1 MTAASSSRI
10 DQSDEAVQVIIANL
24 IVPRHR

>member
-1 MTAASSSRI
+1 MTTASGSRI